1 MEKKISS
8 KERQFILEKFYNGW
22 KVNVCVWNPKDE
34 KEIQF
39 ERESLAKNNAGKKWR
54 RTKRS

>member
-39 ERESLAKNNAGKKWR
+39 ERESLAKK
-54 RTKRS
+54 